1 MNMIELEP
9 FTNKDF
15 SRLIS
20 WIKSEEELIQFAG
33 PVFNFPLSEDQLE
46 KYLENQNTNAYKIV
60 EQSSQKVIGH
70 CEIYLTET
78 SAKLCR
84 ILIGEKSFRGKGL
97 GFEVV
102 TLLVKKC
109 FNEFNYSLVELNV
122 YDWNIG
128 AIKCYK
134 NAGFV
139 VNPQK
144 SKTIEVNSK
153 TWTSINM
160 VIKKVSAMQIK
171 N

>member
-1 MNMIELEP
+1 MIKLEQ

-20 WIKSEEELIQFAG
+20 WVKSEEELIQFAG
-33 PVFNFPLSEDQLE
+33 PLFAYPLTEDQLE
-46 KYLENQNTNAYKIV
+46 KYLENRNTNAYKIV

-84 ILIGEKSFRGKGL
+84 ILIGEKSFRGKGF

-102 TLLVKKC
+102 TLLVEKC
-109 FNEFNYSLVELNV
+109 FNEFSYSQAELNV
-122 YDWNIG
+122 YDWNSS
-128 AIKCYK
+128 AIKCYEK
-134 NAGFV
+134 AGFV
-139 VNPQK
+139 VNTNK
-144 SKTIEVNSK
+144 SKTIAVGGNLWKSN
-153 TWTSINM
+153 NM
-160 VIKKVSAMQIK
+160 TLTKKDWIVLRQ